1 MKTTTVSV
9 YAAFFFILVLS
20 VSCRRDSEASDVA
33 FQKIEICMESLPDTA
48 LYLLKSVP
56 HPEKLR
62 GKSQADYALLLTQAM
77 DQNYVKFTS
86 DSLIAL
92 ALNYYTVGMEQSI
105 PFLIPALNECAK
117 GLDTVANPSFPF
129 FAG

>member
-77 DQNYVKFTS
+77 DQKYVMFTP

-92 ALNYYTVGMEQSI
+92 ALNYYTV
-105 PFLIPALNECAK
+105 
-117 GLDTVANPSFPF
+117 
-129 FAG
+129 

>member
-20 VSCRRDSEASDVA
+20 VSCRRDSEAPDVA

-92 ALNYYTVGMEQSI
+92 ALN
-105 PFLIPALNECAK
+105 
-117 GLDTVANPSFPF
+117 
-129 FAG
+129 

>member
-20 VSCRRDSEASDVA
+20 VSCHRDSEVPDAA
-33 FQKIEICMESLPDTA
+33 FQRIEMCMESLPDTA
-48 LYLLKSVP
+48 LYLLKSIP
-56 HPEKLR
+56 HTEKLR
-62 GKSQADYALLLTQAM
+62 GKLQADYALLLTQAM

-92 ALNYYTVGMEQSI
+92 ALNYYTV
-105 PFLIPALNECAK
+105 
-117 GLDTVANPSFPF
+117 
-129 FAG
+129 

>member
-20 VSCRRDSEASDVA
+20 VSCRRDSEAPDVA
-33 FQKIEICMESLPDTA
+33 FQKIEMCMEALPDTA

-62 GKSQADYALLLTQAM
+62 GKSQADYAYSMFLSKSFYEFNIFLTSV
-77 DQNYVKFTS
+77 N
-86 DSLIAL
+86 L
-92 ALNYYTVGMEQSI
+92 AL
-105 PFLIPALNECAK
+105 
-117 GLDTVANPSFPF
+117 
-129 FAG
+129 

>member
-20 VSCRRDSEASDVA
+20 ISCHRDSEAPDAA
-33 FQKIEICMESLPDTA
+33 FQRIEMCMESLPDTA
-48 LYLLKSVP
+48 LYLLKSIP
-56 HPEKLR
+56 HTEKLR
-62 GKSQADYALLLTQAM
+62 GKLQADYALLLTQAM

-92 ALNYYTVGMEQSI
+92 AWVPSSGSRPIMKSVSKIAFREA
-105 PFLIPALNECAK
+105 FLL
-117 GLDTVANPSFPF
+117 G
-129 FAG
+129 